1 MDGGLEIPEAFQKG
15 SDLGPVN
22 NEDQG
27 KQHVTENEMNHVNN
41 ITRQKMNLKEESK
54 GPPHL
59 P

>member
-27 KQHVTENEMNHVNN
+27 KQHVTENEMNHAD
-41 ITRQKMNLKEESK
+41 KD
-54 GPPHL
+54 
-59 P
+59 